1 MERADEEAR
10 RTCWSLDWKPD
21 PSLLSSKELIDLCA
35 SNDKATAAAS
45 FVELFAH
52 QNPIMQILEA
62 GDVLLDT
69 SQKIRDRLTTYGL
82 DIDGEPGLPLFRTY
96 TITNSGASDNNDND
110 NDDTNTE
117 SSRLIR
123 RKLDT
128 ANSLDEQGFT
138 DCHYDFLICN
148 DRKYLLTATP
158 QGLSNINS
166 LLEENAKILL
176 LEEFVVLS
184 KADLNNL
191 EDSTSANR
199 DLSSLSTSETYNIVE
214 SAGSGSTII
223 ITPNSGIQRI
233 IAQVLQ
239 KRLSSELGSPDIV
252 TLEDINPAQYEGRN
266 YISLLDL
273 DASVFH
279 DISNDRWAA
288 FQQILSTAKS
298 VLWVTKGQ
306 GADQGLV
313 SGLGRVIQS
322 EYLDLRFVE
331 VALEA
336 STSKDKVI
344 SHILTVLQ
352 RTLLAEDLD
361 LETEYREQDGK
372 LCVGRVIETTTV
384 NSMIRSST
392 GPSRSSVQQF
402 GADSQRAL
410 NLSIASPGLLDTL
423 QFEDDPD
430 YALPLG
436 PTDVEIKVSSTGLN
450 FKDII
455 IAMGQISGNRLGFEC
470 SGIVSRAG
478 PQAGFAPGER
488 VSCCTLSG
496 AYKTFVRTDASWV
509 IRLPDNV
516 PYADAAS
523 IPLVFATSYYSLV
536 TVARLSE
543 NETVLIH
550 SGAGGVG
557 QAAIQIAQRIKAQI
571 FTTVGSPEKK
581 KLIQDLYGIP
591 ESHIFNSRDT
601 SFAEEIQKHCP
612 AGVDVVLNSL
622 QGELQEASWKCIA
635 PLGRFVDVGKADF
648 ETSRK
653 GLNMKPFLTNVSFSS
668 VDLSVVMRRAK
679 PVMAEIM
686 SAIRDYMTD
695 STNPI
700 SPPQPLQV
708 YQIGD
713 LKNAFRRMASGKSS
727 GKIVLDL
734 NPASEVPI
742 VPSRSTRYDFDPN
755 ATYVIGGGLGGLGQT
770 LVDWMVERKARH
782 FILLSRSG
790 AAKNEAAQEMI
801 SRHAANG
808 VEINA
813 PSCDVA
819 DENAVRSVFERLSQT
834 MPPIKGCIQGS
845 MVLRDGLLSSMSAA
859 DWNAVLRPKTQ
870 GTLNLAAHLPR
881 NMDFF
886 VLLSSISAI
895 SGSRC
900 QANYSAANSY
910 MDALAQELVAQ
921 GRRCLSLNLGV
932 IKDVGIAAQLGTNA
946 ALRRDGFEGLT
957 TPELL
962 ALLDYACD
970 PKCPRATNP
979 QRAQLIAGLG
989 AAMTL
994 APEHFESVYWTRRCM
1009 FRQLQ
1014 EVNRITAQN
1023 TDSGSN
1029 TSSKGAEKNFGRLLA
1044 EAPDENAAADAALK
1058 GLVNKLANLLN
1069 LPETDVETRTP
1080 LHSFGIDSLV
1090 ALEIRYW
1097 VSKELK
1103 TELSIF
1109 DIMQAGGLAGLA
1121 GVIAQKSEAR
1131 TKQ

>member
-1 MERADEEAR
+1 MLVMVIEAARSLAGSKSISGYQLSNINFPAGLLIPQDVDSVEAQIIFNPVKPGMPDQHRVHDFQIFAYFGENWHELCHGTIETKLTISQEGAQTEVERQGLQELLNGESDQRWHEVNSKEFYQAINEYGMSFGPAFQGLQEVRVANHQATAKIELDKWNRENAKFTPTPHIIHPTDLDVIFQSSIAAFSQGGRLPIPVLIPQKIRSIWVSHDLLGRSSKEELGIFNKVETRGYREADFSIAAVNEQRRPQVLVNCLSLTFVKNAMWMQRADEEAR

-21 PSLLSSKELIDLCA
+21 PSLLSSRELIDIC
-35 SNDKATAAAS
+35 SNGDKATAAAS

-52 QNPIMQILEA
+52 QNPIMEILEA
-62 GDVLLDT
+62 GDVLLAT
-69 SQKIRDRLTTYGL
+69 SQKIQDRLTTYGL
-82 DIDGEPGLPLFRTY
+82 DIDGESGLPLFRTY
-96 TITNSGASDNNDND
+96 TITNSRASDNKDN
-110 NDDTNTE
+110 TNTE
-117 SSRLIR
+117 SGRLIR
-123 RKLDT
+123 RKLDI
-128 ANSLDEQGFT
+128 ADSLDEQGFT
-138 DCHYDFLICN
+138 DCLYDFLICN
-148 DRKYLLTATP
+148 DRKYLTATP
-158 QGLSNINS
+158 QGLSNIKS
-166 LLEENAKILL
+166 LLGENAKILL
-176 LEEFVVLS
+176 LDEFVVLS

-191 EDSTSANR
+191 EDSTSANKEI
-199 DLSSLSTSETYNIVE
+199 SSSSTSETCNTVE

-223 ITPNSGIQRI
+223 ITPTSDLQKI

-239 KRLSSELGSPDIV
+239 KRLSSKLGSPDIV

-279 DISNDRWAA
+279 DITNNRWAA

-298 VLWVTKGQ
+298 VLWITKRQ
-306 GADQGLV
+306 GADQSLV

-322 EYLDLRFVE
+322 EFLDLRFVE

-336 STSKDKVI
+336 STSKDQVI

-352 RTLLAEDLD
+352 RTLLAEDVD

-372 LCVGRVIETTTV
+372 LCVGRIIESTTV

-392 GPSRSSVQQF
+392 GPSRPSVQQF
-402 GADSQRAL
+402 GADRQRAL

-436 PTDVEIKVSSTGLN
+436 PTDVEIKVCSAGMN

-516 PYADAAS
+516 PNADAAS
-523 IPLVFATSYYSLV
+523 IPLVFATAYYSLV

-581 KLIQDLYGIP
+581 KLVQDLYGIP

-601 SFAEEIQKHCP
+601 TFAEGIQKHCP
-612 AGVDVVLNSL
+612 AGVSVVLNSL
-622 QGELQEASWKCIA
+622 RGELQEASWKCIA

-648 ETSRK
+648 ESSRK
-653 GLNMKPFLTNVSFSS
+653 GLDMKPFLTNVSFSS
-668 VDLSVVMRRAK
+668 VDLSIVMQRAK
-679 PVMAEIM
+679 PVMAKIM

-734 NPASEVPI
+734 NPSSEVP
-742 VPSRSTRYDFDPN
+742 VY
-755 ATYVIGGGLGGLGQT
+755 
-770 LVDWMVERKARH
+770 
-782 FILLSRSG
+782 
-790 AAKNEAAQEMI
+790 
-801 SRHAANG
+801 
-808 VEINA
+808 
-813 PSCDVA
+813 
-819 DENAVRSVFERLSQT
+819 
-834 MPPIKGCIQGS
+834 
-845 MVLRDGLLSSMSAA
+845 SS
-859 DWNAVLRPKTQ
+859 
-870 GTLNLAAHLPR
+870 
-881 NMDFF
+881 
-886 VLLSSISAI
+886 
-895 SGSRC
+895 
-900 QANYSAANSY
+900 
-910 MDALAQELVAQ
+910 
-921 GRRCLSLNLGV
+921 LSLD
-932 IKDVGIAAQLGTNA
+932 DVL
-946 ALRRDGFEGLT
+946 
-957 TPELL
+957 
-962 ALLDYACD
+962 YSC
-970 PKCPRATNP
+970 
-979 QRAQLIAGLG
+979 
-989 AAMTL
+989 
-994 APEHFESVYWTRRCM
+994 
-1009 FRQLQ
+1009 
-1014 EVNRITAQN
+1014 
-1023 TDSGSN
+1023 
-1029 TSSKGAEKNFGRLLA
+1029 
-1044 EAPDENAAADAALK
+1044 
-1058 GLVNKLANLLN
+1058 
-1069 LPETDVETRTP
+1069 
-1080 LHSFGIDSLV
+1080 
-1090 ALEIRYW
+1090 
-1097 VSKELK
+1097 
-1103 TELSIF
+1103 
-1109 DIMQAGGLAGLA
+1109 
-1121 GVIAQKSEAR
+1121 
-1131 TKQ
+1131 